1 MSDYLP
7 ETVRA
12 WKAQRDDERDP
23 NELAR
28 ALTQILRV
36 AGSET
41 SSRDSVLRA
50 WETQQRFLEARTGK
64 NAGDTEE
71 Q

>member
-50 WETQQRFLEARTGK
+50 GNPATLSGGPDRKECR
-64 NAGDTEE
+64 
-71 Q
+71 